1 MSKSLSD
8 TQLADFKETFTLF
21 DKNGDGTI
29 TTDELEVVMRSLGQD
44 PTEEY
49 LQATIAKVDA
59 NGNGSMEFDE
69 FLELMT
75 EYMEVDESEENM
87 RETFDAFD
95 LNQDGRITGKEL
107 KTAMKNLGNDL
118 TDEDITKMIKEADLD
133 NDGCVDYDEFV
144 RMMSD

>member
-8 TQLADFKETFTLF
+8 KQIADFKETFSMF

-29 TTDELEVVMRSLGQD
+29 TTAEFGTVMRSLGQD

-59 NGNGSMEFDE
+59 NGNGSMEFEE

-75 EYMEVDESEENM
+75 EHMEVDESEENM
-87 RETFDAFD
+87 RDTFNAFD
-95 LNQDGRITGKEL
+95 LNQDGRITGREL

-118 TDEDITKMIKEADLD
+118 TDEDIEKMIKEADLD
-133 NDGCVDYDEFV
+133 NDGCVNYDEFV